1 MSEVENQE
9 VQREEEVQQ
18 APSLTLPDLDAIR
31 NIIDVSCSRGAFRA
45 NEMEVVGKL
54 FNKLSAFLA
63 SIAPQQENKEESD
76 QPSENTEE

>member
-9 VQREEEVQQ
+9 VQREEVQQ
-18 APSLTLPDLDAIR
+18 APNLTINDLDAIK

-45 NEMEVVGKL
+45 NEMEVVGKI

-63 SIAPQQENKEESD
+63 SISAQQENKEESD